1 MTVRAKEFEADNI
14 TFENSSTPRKI
25 VGQAV
30 ALGVDSDR
38 AIFRNCRFLANQD
51 TLYANS
57 GRQYYYKCL
66 LRGDVDFIFG
76 NASAVF
82 DHCEI
87 QSTGKGYLTAQS
99 RTSDDRKPDMFWR
112 TASSPPPM
120 ACRTA
125 RSISVGP
132 GGHTRGWFT
141 SNATWAHRLTPP
153 VG

>member
-1 MTVRAKEFEADNI
+1 GPTSRPLGTFGSFSITITGKEFQADNI
-14 TFENSSTPRKI
+14 SFENPSAPRKT
-25 VGQAV
+25 VAQAV
-30 ALGVDSDR
+30 ALGVNSDR

-99 RTSDDRKPDMFWR
+99 RTSDDQKTGYVLANCKL
-112 TASSPPPM
+112 TA
-120 ACRTA
+120 AD
-125 RSISVGP
+125 
-132 GGHTRGWFT
+132 
-141 SNATWAHRLTPP
+141 
-153 VG
+153 